1 MTDLTRSA
9 RVRAAVDHPILDA
22 DGHFVEIWP
31 LAHEEI
37 VAHVEQEGGPA
48 LRDRFL
54 EGHAQPFD
62 TTSSLRTIAGDRDRW
77 QSMPSWWGWPTENT
91 LDRATSY
98 LPALLHERLDAFGI
112 DVTILYA
119 SMSLSFLDLEDAEL
133 APVVCRALN
142 RMHARI
148 FEPYR
153 DRIVVGALIPMNTP
167 EGAIETLEH
176 AVGLGL
182 KTGAISGY
190 IRRPIEA
197 TERVHG
203 AIDPPVI
210 RYDNFG
216 MDSAYDYDPF
226 WRRCGELRFSPI
238 SHSSDQYH
246 NVARSPSNYV
256 YNHVGGLAR
265 GHEALCKSLFLGG
278 VTKRFPGL
286 RIGFLEGGVA
296 WACSLYADL
305 IGHFE
310 KRGGDSIRNLDPDR
324 LDVDGLMALF
334 EAHGSAEVVAARD
347 RVRRHFEQPGAR
359 PAQLDEFAAVGLARA
374 EDIRRRF
381 EPNFYFGCEADDPL
395 VPWAFSEGVN
405 PFGARLRA
413 MLGSDISHWD
423 VADMTEPIAE
433 SFEGVEAGRMSERDF
448 RDFAFT
454 NAVELHAGTNPDF
467 FAGTIVE
474 SAASEALAKTR
485 GAAQAPES
493 GSESGS

>member
-1 MTDLTRSA
+1 MPAKNRSA
-9 RVRAAVDHPILDA
+9 RVRESVDHPILDG
-22 DGHFVEIWP
+22 DGHFVEVWP
-31 LAHEEI
+31 LAHDEI
-37 VAHVEQEGGPA
+37 VSYVEREGGAA

-54 EGHAQPFD
+54 AGHAQPFD
-62 TTSSLRTIAGDRDRW
+62 TTSALRTIAGDTDRW

-98 LPALLHERLDAFGI
+98 LPQLLYDRLDEFGI

-119 SMSLSFLDLEDAEL
+119 SMSLSFIDLEDEEL

-142 RMHARI
+142 QMHARL
-148 FEPYR
+148 FAPYR
-153 DRIVVGALIPMNTP
+153 DRIIVGALIPMNTP
-167 EGAIETLEH
+167 DGAIETLEH

-197 TERVHG
+197 TQRSHG
-203 AIDPPVI
+203 RIDPPVI
-210 RYDNFG
+210 HYDNFG
-216 MDSAYDYDPF
+216 MDSAFDYDPF
-226 WRRCGELRFSPI
+226 WKRCCELRFSPI

-256 YNHVGGLAR
+256 YNHVGGLGR

-278 VTKRFPGL
+278 VTKRFPNL

-310 KRGGDSIRNLDPDR
+310 KRGGDAIRSLDPDR
-324 LDVDGLMALF
+324 LDVDGLMAFF
-334 EAHGSAEVVAARD
+334 ETHAGGEVKAARD
-347 RVRRHFEQPGAR
+347 RVRTYFSRPGAR
-359 PAQLDEFAAVGLARA
+359 PAQLDEFAAVGLANA
-374 EDIRRRF
+374 EAIRDRF
-381 EPNFYFGCEADDPL
+381 VPNFYFGCEADDPL
-395 VPWAFSEGVN
+395 VPWAFADRVN

-423 VADMTEPIAE
+423 VSDMTEPIAE
-433 SFEGVEAGRMSERDF
+433 SHEAVENGRMTEDDY

-454 NAVELHAGTNPDF
+454 NAVRLHAGMNPDF
-467 FAGTIVE
+467 FADTIVAK
-474 SAASEALAKTR
+474 AAAEALAKERANSHTV
-485 GAAQAPES
+485 
-493 GSESGS
+493 GS